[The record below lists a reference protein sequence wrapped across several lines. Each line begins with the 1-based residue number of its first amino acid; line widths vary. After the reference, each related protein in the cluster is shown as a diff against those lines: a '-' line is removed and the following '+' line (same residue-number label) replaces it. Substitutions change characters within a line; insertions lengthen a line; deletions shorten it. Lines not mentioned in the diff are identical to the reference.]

1 MERGKHVVFYTNN
14 KSEYRPHFPLK
25 LSSNTDRAEEE
36 KLLLHDYMSME
47 RE

>member
-1 MERGKHVVFYTNN
+1 MERANIVFYINN

-25 LSSNTDRAEEE
+25 LSSNTDRAEEG

-47 RE
+47 GE